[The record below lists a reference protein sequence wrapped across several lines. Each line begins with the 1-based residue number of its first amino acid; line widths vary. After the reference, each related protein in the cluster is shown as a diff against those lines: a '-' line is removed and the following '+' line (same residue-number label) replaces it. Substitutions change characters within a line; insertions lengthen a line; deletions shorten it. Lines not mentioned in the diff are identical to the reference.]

1 MGLGPGALWAVGE
14 AGVSVPGMGEVGS
27 QWPCG
32 SPGQCRGWGAALR
45 ARKLRGR
52 AWQAVGGPAVQW
64 EAWPSPGGGS
74 GGGSRRAVGGL
85 AQPGGREVPRPRCG
99 SRLAAGVVVFG
110 EPITAGLGA
119 DGSHYWSKNWAKAAA
134 FVTSPPVN
142 PDPSTAD
149 HLTALLSR

>member
-1 MGLGPGALWAVGE
+1 MALQEPWAV
-14 AGVSVPGMGEVGS
+14 PWVGS
-27 QWPCG
+27 
-32 SPGQCRGWGAALR
+32 SPQGQ
-45 ARKLRGR
+45 
-52 AWQAVGGPAVQW
+52 
-64 EAWPSPGGGS
+64 EAEGQGLAG
-74 GGGSRRAVGGL
+74 GGGSRGAVGGL